1 MKNGF
6 RQSMAWLHTWT
17 GLLVGWLLLLI
28 FMAGTA
34 SYYREEISRWMRPEL
49 PRSTVSNEVA
59 AERAIAFLQRKAP
72 QAESWNV
79 TLPDPRNPAMRMF
92 WRNPESMV
100 KPPAEGEKRRR
111 RGGGRFG
118 DATVDPGTGEEVA
131 ARETRGG
138 DFFYRLHF
146 DLHYIPVYWARYLVG
161 FCAMFMLVAIIT
173 GVITHKKIFKDFFT
187 FRKDKGLRSWL
198 DFHNVSAVMALP
210 YHAMITY
217 TGIVTLMFMYL
228 PWGVNVAY
236 PKDEDAFFSEAFAR
250 LADIETPSEGRATAL
265 PIQQLLD
272 AARAEW
278 KGAQVSGFTL
288 YHPGAANAVIDV
300 YQRDGKRLSVDTPS
314 LRYDAVSGALIEAS
328 PLSGGATQTRGVMY
342 GLHLARFADWGLR
355 ALFFLS
361 GLIGC
366 LMVASGVVLWA
377 VKERPKHAKSGKIGF
392 GLRLVDAL
400 NIGAVAGLPI
410 AFAAYFWGNRLLPV
424 QMAERADAEV
434 NVFFYAWGAA
444 LLAAFLWPKRL
455 MWAWQLYVG
464 AAMFLLIPVINAL
477 TTHAHLG
484 VTLRNG
490 DWVLAGFD
498 LMMLAFGA
506 VLAYCA
512 LRMQRWQPALSA
524 AEKKKRQ
531 VAAAAAAKAQESA
544 HAEANA

>member
-59 AERAIAFLQRKAP
+59 AERAIAFLQHKAP

-250 LADIETPSEGRATAL
+250 LADIETPSEGTATAL
-265 PIQQLLD
+265 PIQQLLE

-498 LMMLAFGA
+498 LVMLAFGA

-531 VAAAAAAKAQESA
+531 VAAAAAAKAQERA

>member
-49 PRSTVSNEVA
+49 PRSTVSADDA
-59 AERAIAFLQRKAP
+59 AARALSFLQHKAP
-72 QAESWNV
+72 QAESWSV
-79 TLPDPRNPAMRMF
+79 TLPHARNPALRMF

-118 DATVDPGTGEEVA
+118 DATVDPNTGNEVT

-146 DLHYIPVYWARYLVG
+146 DLHYIPVVWARYIVG
-161 FCAMFMLVAIIT
+161 FCAMFMLVAIIS

-187 FRKDKGLRSWL
+187 FRPQKGLRSWL

-217 TGIVTLMFMYL
+217 TGIVTLIFMYL
-228 PWGVNVAY
+228 PWGVSTAY

-250 LADIETPSEGRATAL
+250 MADIESPGQGQAVPV
-265 PIQQLLD
+265 PIQQLMD
-272 AARAEW
+272 SARKHWNGAEI
-278 KGAQVSGFTL
+278 GGFTV
-288 YHPGAANAVIDV
+288 YRPGAANAVVDIQ
-300 YQRDGKRLSVDTPS
+300 QRDGKRLSVDTPS
-314 LRYDAVSGALIEAS
+314 LRYNAVSGELLEAS
-328 PLSGGATQTRGVMY
+328 PNAGGATATRGVMY

-355 ALFFLS
+355 GLFFLS

-377 VKERPKHAKSGKIGF
+377 VKERPKHAKSGKTGF

-410 AFAAYFWGNRLLPV
+410 AFAAYFWGNRLLPL
-424 QMAERADAEV
+424 QLAERSDAEIS
-434 NVFFYAWGAA
+434 VFFYAWAA
-444 LLAAFLWPKRL
+444 SLLAAFIWPKRM
-455 MWAWQLYVG
+455 MWAWQLYAG
-464 AAMFLLIPVINAL
+464 AAMFALIPLLNAL
-477 TTHAHLG
+477 TTRSNLG
-484 VTLRNG
+484 MAIASG

-498 LMMLAFGA
+498 LCMLAFG
-506 VLAYCA
+506 VMLGYCGW
-512 LRMQRWQPALSA
+512 RMQHWQPPLSA
-524 AEKKKRQ
+524 AEKKRRQ
-531 VAAAAAAKAQESA
+531 QAAAAEASA
-544 HAEANA
+544 

>member
-49 PRSTVSNEVA
+49 PRSTVSADQA
-59 AERAIAFLQRKAP
+59 AANALAFLQHKAP

-79 TLPDPRNPAMRMF
+79 SLPDTRNPAMRTF

-118 DATVDPGTGEEVA
+118 DATLDANSGQEVS

-146 DLHYIPVYWARYLVG
+146 DLHYIPVIWARYIVG
-161 FCAMFMLVAIIT
+161 FCAMFMLVAIIS

-187 FRKDKGLRSWL
+187 FRPQKGLRSWL

-217 TGIVTLMFMYL
+217 TGIVTLMFLYL
-228 PWGVNVAY
+228 PWGVKSAY
-236 PKDEDAFFSEAFAR
+236 PNDEDAFFSEAFAR
-250 LADIETPSEGRATAL
+250 MAEVESPAQGTAVPV
-265 PIQQLLD
+265 PIQQLMD
-272 AARAEW
+272 SARKQW
-278 KGAQVSGFTL
+278 NGADIAGFTV
-288 YHPGAANAVIDV
+288 YRPGAANAVVDIQ
-300 YQRDGKRLSVDTPS
+300 QRDGKRPSIDTPS
-314 LRYDAVSGALIEAS
+314 LRYDAVSGQLLEAS
-328 PLSGGATQTRGVMY
+328 PGAGGATQTRGVMY

-424 QMAERADAEV
+424 QLAERSAAEA
-434 NVFFYAWGAA
+434 NVFFWAWGAA
-444 LLAAFLWPKRL
+444 LLAAFVWPKRM

-464 AAMFLLIPVINAL
+464 AALFALIPLLNAS
-477 TTHAHLG
+477 TTNAHLG
-484 VTLRNG
+484 ASIAAG
-490 DWVLAGFD
+490 DWVLASFD
-498 LMMLAFGA
+498 LCMIAFGA
-506 VLAYCA
+506 MLAYCGW
-512 LRMQRWQPALSA
+512 RMQHWQPPLSA
-524 AEKKKRQ
+524 AEKKRRQ
-531 VAAAAAAKAQESA
+531 QAAAEASA
-544 HAEANA
+544 

>member
-49 PRSTVSNEVA
+49 PRSTVSADDA
-59 AERAIAFLQRKAP
+59 AARALSFLQHKAP
-72 QAESWNV
+72 QAESWSV
-79 TLPDPRNPAMRMF
+79 TLPDARNPALRMF

-118 DATVDPGTGEEVA
+118 DATVDPNTGNEVT

-146 DLHYIPVYWARYLVG
+146 DLHYIPVVWARYIVG
-161 FCAMFMLVAIIT
+161 FCAMFMLVAIIS
-173 GVITHKKIFKDFFT
+173 GAITHKKIFKDFFT
-187 FRKDKGLRSWL
+187 FRPKKGLRSWL

-228 PWGVNVAY
+228 PWGVSTAY
-236 PKDEDAFFSEAFAR
+236 PNDEDAFFSEAFAR
-250 LADIETPSEGRATAL
+250 MADIESPGQGQAVPV
-265 PIQQLLD
+265 PIQQLMD
-272 AARAEW
+272 SARKHWNGAEI
-278 KGAQVSGFTL
+278 GGFTV
-288 YHPGAANAVIDV
+288 YRPGAANAVIDIQ
-300 YQRDGKRLSVDTPS
+300 QRDGKHLSVDTPS
-314 LRYDAVSGALIEAS
+314 LRFDAISGELLEAS
-328 PLSGGATQTRGVMY
+328 PSAGGATATRGVMY

-355 ALFFLS
+355 GLFFLS

-377 VKERPKHAKSGKIGF
+377 VKERPKHAKSGKTGF

-410 AFAAYFWGNRLLPV
+410 AFAAYFWGNRLLPL
-424 QMAERADAEV
+424 QLAERSDAEIS
-434 NVFFYAWGAA
+434 VFFYAWAA
-444 LLAAFLWPKRL
+444 SLLAAFIWPKRM
-455 MWAWQLYVG
+455 MWAWQLYAG
-464 AAMFLLIPVINAL
+464 AAIFALIPLLNAL
-477 TTHAHLG
+477 TTRSNLG
-484 VTLRNG
+484 VAIASG

-498 LMMLAFGA
+498 LCMLAFG
-506 VLAYCA
+506 VMLGYCGW
-512 LRMQRWQPALSA
+512 RMQHWQPPLSA
-524 AEKKKRQ
+524 AEKKRRQ
-531 VAAAAAAKAQESA
+531 QAAAV
-544 HAEANA
+544 AEASA

>member
-49 PRSTVSNEVA
+49 PASTVGTDVA
-59 AERAIAFLQRKAP
+59 AERAVHFLQEHAGN
-72 QAESWNV
+72 AETWFV
-79 TLPDPRNPAMRMF
+79 TLPDPRNPAMRLF

-118 DATVDPGTGEEVA
+118 DATVDPNTGETLQ

-146 DLHYIPVYWARYLVG
+146 DLHYIPVLWARYLVG

-187 FRKDKGLRSWL
+187 FRPDKGLRSWL

-217 TGIVTLMFMYL
+217 TGIVTLMVMYL
-228 PWGVNVAY
+228 PWGIKVAY
-236 PKDEDAFFSEAFAR
+236 PQDEAAFFSEAFGGLPEVSAP
-250 LADIETPSEGRATAL
+250 AQGRAVAL
-265 PIQQLLD
+265 PVRQLLD
-272 AARAEW
+272 SARLHW
-278 KGAQVSGFTL
+278 KGADVAGFSVTS
-288 YHPGAANAVIDV
+288 PGAANAVIDIR
-300 YQRDGKRLSVDTPS
+300 QRDGRRLSNDTPA
-314 LRYDAVSGALIEAS
+314 LRYDMVSGRLVQES
-328 PLSGGATQTRGVMY
+328 PSAGGATATRGVMY

-361 GLIGC
+361 GLAGC

-377 VKERPKHAKSGKIGF
+377 VKERPKHAKSGRTGF

-410 AFAAYFWGNRLLPV
+410 AFAAYFLGNRLLPLD
-424 QMAERADAEV
+424 MAARADAEV
-434 NVFFYAWGAA
+434 SVFFQAWGAA
-444 LLAAFLWPKRL
+444 LLAAFVWPKRM
-455 MWAWQLYVG
+455 MWAWQLYLG
-464 AAMFLLIPVINAL
+464 AALFALLPVVNAL
-477 TTHAHLG
+477 TTHVHLG
-484 VTLRNG
+484 VTLRSG

-498 LMMLAFGA
+498 LTMLAFGA
-506 VLAYCA
+506 MLAMCGW
-512 LRMQRWQPALSA
+512 RMQRWTPPLSA
-524 AEKKKRQ
+524 ADRKKRQ
-531 VAAAAAAKAQESA
+531 AATTAAS
-544 HAEANA
+544 AEAGA

>member
-1 MKNGF
+1 
-6 RQSMAWLHTWT
+6 MAWLHTWT

-59 AERAIAFLQRKAP
+59 AERAIAFLQHKAP

-250 LADIETPSEGRATAL
+250 LADIETPSEGTATAL

-424 QMAERADAEV
+424 QMAERSDAEV

-455 MWAWQLYVG
+455 MWAWQLYLG

>member
-6 RQSMAWLHTWT
+6 RQSMAWLHTWS

-49 PRSTVSNEVA
+49 PRSTVTTEVA
-59 AERAIAFLQRKAP
+59 AARAIAFLQHKAP

-146 DLHYIPVYWARYLVG
+146 DLHYIPVLWARYLVG

-250 LADIETPSEGRATAL
+250 LADIDTPTEGAATAL

-288 YHPGAANAVIDV
+288 YHPGGANAVIDV

-314 LRYDAVSGALIEAS
+314 LRYDAVSGTLIEAS

-355 ALFFLS
+355 ALFFVS

-377 VKERPKHAKSGKIGF
+377 VKERPRHAKSGKIGF

-424 QMAERADAEV
+424 QLAERSDAEA

-444 LLAAFLWPKRL
+444 LLAAFIWPKRL
-455 MWAWQLYVG
+455 MWAWQLYLG
-464 AAMFLLIPVINAL
+464 AALFALIPVLNAL
-477 TTHAHLG
+477 TTQAHLG

-506 VLAYCA
+506 MLAYCG

-524 AEKKKRQ
+524 AEKKKRH
-531 VAAAAAAKAQESA
+531 AAAAAAKAQESA
-544 HAEANA
+544 GTEVNA

>member
-49 PRSTVSNEVA
+49 PRSTVSADQA
-59 AERAIAFLQRKAP
+59 AANALAFLQHKAP

-79 TLPDPRNPAMRMF
+79 SLPDTRNPAMRTF

-118 DATVDPGTGEEVA
+118 DATLDANTGQEVS

-146 DLHYIPVYWARYLVG
+146 DLHYIPVIWARYIVG
-161 FCAMFMLVAIIT
+161 FCAMFMLVAIIS

-187 FRKDKGLRSWL
+187 FRPQKGLRSWL

-217 TGIVTLMFMYL
+217 TGIVTLMLLYL
-228 PWGVNVAY
+228 PWGVKVAY
-236 PKDEDAFFSEAFAR
+236 PNDEDAFFSEAFAR
-250 LADIETPSEGRATAL
+250 MAEVEGPAQGRAAPL

-272 AARAEW
+272 SARMHWNGAEV
-278 KGAQVSGFTL
+278 AGFVM
-288 YHPGAANAVIDV
+288 HRPGAANAVIDIQ
-300 YQRDGKRLSVDTPS
+300 QRDGKRLTIDTPS
-314 LRYDAVSGALIEAS
+314 LRYDAVTGELLGTSPGA
-328 PLSGGATQTRGVMY
+328 GAATRTRGVMY

-355 ALFFLS
+355 ALFFIS

-377 VKERPKHAKSGKIGF
+377 VKERPKHAKSGRTGF

-410 AFAAYFWGNRLLPV
+410 AFAAYFWGNRLLPL
-424 QMAERADAEV
+424 QMAERPAAEA
-434 NVFFYAWGAA
+434 NVFFWAWGAA
-444 LLAAFLWPKRL
+444 LLAAFIWPKRM
-455 MWAWQLYVG
+455 MWAWQLYLG
-464 AAMFLLIPVINAL
+464 AALFALIPLLNAL
-477 TTHAHLG
+477 TTPINLG
-484 VTLRNG
+484 ATIAAG

-498 LMMLAFGA
+498 LCMLAFGA
-506 VLAYCA
+506 MLAYCGW
-512 LRMQRWQPALSA
+512 RMQHWQPPLSA
-524 AEKKKRQ
+524 AEKKRRQ
-531 VAAAAAAKAQESA
+531 QAAAEASA
-544 HAEANA
+544 

>member
-49 PRSTVSNEVA
+49 PRSTVGADVA
-59 AERAIAFLQRKAP
+59 AERAIAFLQHKAP

-118 DATVDPGTGEEVA
+118 DATVDPSSGQEVA

-146 DLHYIPVYWARYLVG
+146 DLHYIPVLWARYLVG

-250 LADIETPSEGRATAL
+250 LADIDTPSEGRAVAL

-272 AARAEW
+272 SARAEW
-278 KGAQVSGFTL
+278 KGADVGGFTL
-288 YHPGAANAVIDV
+288 YHPGAANAVIDIQ
-300 YQRDGKRLSVDTPS
+300 QRDGKRLSVDTPS
-314 LRYDAVSGALIEAS
+314 LRYNAVTGALIEAS
-328 PLSGGATQTRGVMY
+328 PASGGATQTRGVMY

-361 GLIGC
+361 GLVGC

-377 VKERPKHAKSGKIGF
+377 VKERPKHAKSGKTGF

-424 QMAERADAEV
+424 QMAERSTAEAD
-434 NVFFYAWGAA
+434 VFFYAWGAA
-444 LLAAFLWPKRL
+444 LLAAFLWPKRM
-455 MWAWQLYVG
+455 MWAWQLYLG
-464 AAMFLLIPVINAL
+464 AAMFALIPVVNAL

-484 VTLRNG
+484 VTLRSG

-498 LMMLAFGA
+498 LTMIAFGA
-506 VLAYCA
+506 MLAYCG

-524 AEKKKRQ
+524 AEKKRRQ
-531 VAAAAAAKAQESA
+531 QAAAA
-544 HAEANA
+544 EATA

>member
-49 PRSTVSNEVA
+49 PRSTVSADQA
-59 AERAIAFLQRKAP
+59 AANALAFLQHKAP

-79 TLPDPRNPAMRMF
+79 SLPDTRNPAMRTF

-118 DATVDPGTGEEVA
+118 DATLDANTGQEVS

-146 DLHYIPVYWARYLVG
+146 DLHYIPVIWARYIVG
-161 FCAMFMLVAIIT
+161 FCAMFMLVAIIS

-187 FRKDKGLRSWL
+187 FRPQKGLRSWL

-217 TGIVTLMFMYL
+217 TGIVTLMLLYL
-228 PWGVNVAY
+228 PWGVKVAY
-236 PKDEDAFFSEAFAR
+236 PNDEDAFFSEAFAR
-250 LADIETPSEGRATAL
+250 MAEVEGPAQGRAAPL

-272 AARAEW
+272 SARMHWNGAEV
-278 KGAQVSGFTL
+278 AGFVM
-288 YHPGAANAVIDV
+288 HRPGAANAVIDIQ
-300 YQRDGKRLSVDTPS
+300 QRDGKRLTIDTPS
-314 LRYDAVSGALIEAS
+314 LRYDAITGELLDTSPGA
-328 PLSGGATQTRGVMY
+328 GAATRTRGVMY

-355 ALFFLS
+355 ALFFIS

-377 VKERPKHAKSGKIGF
+377 VKERPKHAKSGRTGF

-424 QMAERADAEV
+424 QLAERSAAEA
-434 NVFFYAWGAA
+434 NVFFWAWAAA
-444 LLAAFLWPKRL
+444 LLAAFIWPKRM
-455 MWAWQLYVG
+455 MWAWQLYLG
-464 AAMFLLIPVINAL
+464 AALFALIPLLNAL
-477 TTHAHLG
+477 TTPINLG
-484 VTLRNG
+484 ATIAAG

-498 LMMLAFGA
+498 LCMLAFGA
-506 VLAYCA
+506 MLAYCGW
-512 LRMQRWQPALSA
+512 RMQHWQPPLSA
-524 AEKKKRQ
+524 AEKKRRQ
-531 VAAAAAAKAQESA
+531 QAAAEASA
-544 HAEANA
+544 